1 MKTLF
6 ISINKIIFIAFI
18 LFFTFS
24 IPVWAQK
31 ETLGITAVKPTPAL
45 VQSVDRAGKR
55 NEMDRVLQSMNGQ
68 MIDRINAT
76 RKFLV
81 VARSDL
87 DDILKE
93 QDFIISGNVDPGDK
107 SAAQRFKLAGM
118 KYLLVATADD
128 FQDYNETAT
137 FQGTG
142 RKAMKRVIRFSC
154 VGKIYDSTNGKLL
167 ESANFQICNKDISEI
182 KTYSGVF

>member
-1 MKTLF
+1 MKTSL
-6 ISINKIIFIAFI
+6 INKVGIVFFI
-18 LFFTFS
+18 LFFVVQ

-31 ETLGITAVKPTPAL
+31 ETIGITAVKPTPAL
-45 VQSVDRAGKR
+45 AQSVDRAGKR

-68 MIDRINAT
+68 LIDSMNAT
-76 RKFLV
+76 RKFQV

-87 DDILKE
+87 DDIMKE
-93 QDFIISGNVDPGDK
+93 QDFASSGNVDPDDK
-107 SAAQRFKLAGM
+107 SASQRFKLSGM
-118 KYLLVATADD
+118 KYLLVTTADD

-167 ESANFQICNKDISEI
+167 
-182 KTYSGVF
+182 